1 MLTDLE
7 FKSVT
12 KDRLF
17 YSRFQYCLGFS
28 LDEATCLRELDHA
41 NIDNLIQRR
50 KQWQEVT
57 QQRWINGR
65 QNTTILSRRWKD
77 ITEKTVTDLHSV
89 AEVLL
94 TSTADFKL
102 VVSVHQGY
110 VYTNDLSLLTKLDH
124 MPELTCKTRTQA
136 QIDRPQNTIK
146 LKKSNHNFRSY
157 FRTLHLS
164 EQEKQQL
171 VNFLKTQQ
179 DFVRISPS
187 MAQWIQEPF
196 NRLQDYYFV
205 DHDSTQWLTLI
216 GLVSP
221 GLIRKTM
228 QILADK

>member
-1 MLTDLE
+1 LPTNLE

-17 YSRFQYCLGFS
+17 YSRFQYCLGFN

-41 NIDNLIQRR
+41 NIDELIHRR
-50 KQWQEVT
+50 KQWQEVA

-65 QNTTILSRRWKD
+65 QNTTILRRRWKE

-89 AEVLL
+89 ADVLL

-110 VYTNDLSLLTKLDH
+110 VYTNDLSLLAKLDG
-124 MPELTCKTRTQA
+124 MPELTCKTCTQA
-136 QIDRPQNTIK
+136 RVDRPENTIR
-146 LKKSNHNFRSY
+146 LKKSNYNFRSY
-157 FRTLHLS
+157 FRTRHLS
-164 EQEKQQL
+164 AQEKQQL

-179 DFVRISPS
+179 DFVRTSPA
-187 MAQWIQEPF
+187 MNRWLQEPF

-205 DHDSTQWLTLI
+205 DHDSQQWLTLI
-216 GLVSP
+216 SLVSP
-221 GLIRKTM
+221 GIIRKTM
-228 QILADK
+228 QILTDK

>member
-1 MLTDLE
+1 MSTNLE

-41 NIDNLIQRR
+41 KIDDLIRRR
-50 KQWQEVT
+50 KQWQEVA

-89 AEVLL
+89 ADVLL
-94 TSTADFKL
+94 TNTAEFKL

-110 VYTNDLSLLTKLDH
+110 VYTNDLALLTKLDG
-124 MPELTCKTRTQA
+124 MPELTFKTRTQA
-136 QIDRPQNTIK
+136 QVDRPQNTIR
-146 LKKSNHNFRSY
+146 LKKSNYNFRSY
-157 FRTLHLS
+157 FRARHLS
-164 EQEKQQL
+164 AQEKQQL
-171 VNFLKTQQ
+171 VNFLNTQQ
-179 DFVRISPS
+179 DFVRTSPA
-187 MAQWIQEPF
+187 MVQWINDPF

-205 DHDSTQWLTLI
+205 DHDSQQWLTLI
-216 GLVSP
+216 SLVLP
-221 GLIRKTM
+221 GIIRKTM
-228 QILADK
+228 QILTDK